1 MIRQEI
7 FSSENIQLI
16 YQNQKVTTWKKVAI
30 VSSIFLLSP
39 LPGIGLG
46 FLYNKK
52 LTTELDTESPFSLPI
67 SMLIGAIASS
77 LLTLS
82 IVTPFFRKIIFSE
95 WYQKQA
101 EARYISKFSS
111 DIKSLRDNF
120 DTIIN
125 SDNENI
131 KVELEN
137 ILTELNNKKA
147 ELKSQEELITC
158 QLPLE
163 ELVNKLSY
171 LVINELVNLDY
182 DYILVREIN
191 NIVNNSSES
200 DEASTNSSCQLLVY

>member
-7 FSSENIQLI
+7 SSEENMQLI
-16 YQNQKVTTWKKVAI
+16 YQNQKVATWKKVAI
-30 VSSIFLLSP
+30 VSSVFLLSP

-52 LTTELDTESPFSLPI
+52 STTGLDTENTFSLPI
-67 SMLIGAIASS
+67 SMLIGAVASS

-82 IVTPFFRKIIFSE
+82 IVTPFFQKIIFSK
-95 WYQKQA
+95 WYQKRV

-111 DIKSLRDNF
+111 DIKNLRDNF

-131 KVELEN
+131 KVELEK

-147 ELKSQEELITC
+147 ELQNQEESITC

-163 ELVNKLSY
+163 EMVNELSY
-171 LVINELVNLDY
+171 LVINELVNFDY
-182 DYILVREIN
+182 DYALVREIN
-191 NIVNNSSES
+191 NIVNKSSES
-200 DEASTNSSCQLLVY
+200 DEASINNSRQLLVY

>member
-7 FSSENIQLI
+7 FSEENMQLI
-16 YQNQKVTTWKKVAI
+16 YQNQKAATWKKVAI
-30 VSSIFLLSP
+30 VSSVFLLSS

-52 LTTELDTESPFSLPI
+52 STTEFDTESTFSLPI
-67 SMLIGAIASS
+67 SMLIGAVASS

-82 IVTPFFRKIIFSE
+82 IVTPFFYKK
-95 WYQKQA
+95 WYQKRV

-111 DIKSLRDNF
+111 DIKSLCDNF

-137 ILTELNNKKA
+137 ILMELNNKKA
-147 ELKSQEELITC
+147 ELKNQEELITW

-163 ELVNKLSY
+163 EMVNKLSY

-182 DYILVREIN
+182 DYTLVREIN

-200 DEASTNSSCQLLVY
+200 DEASVNSSCQFLVY